1 MILLYR
7 GKSFVSW
14 RIKLATLSQYSH
26 AAWLKSTTELRR
38 LVRMWTDSAEAQK
51 AILEAGCLEAWH
63 SGPGV
68 RETKSLYEGH
78 TKGTVID
85 VFDIPELPEF
95 KFDLVTDLMRC
106 ELGDEYWFGGILR
119 ARFNQFLGGQ
129 PPCDQYGEIC
139 KWFCSMI
146 IEDKLRRVD
155 FPTCSLRRPAWG
167 VWPGMFET
175 SVHTNYLC
183 SVKI

>member
-14 RIKLATLSQYSH
+14 RIKLATLSPYSH
-26 AAWLKSTTELRR
+26 AAWLRTSPKMRR
-38 LVRMWTDSAEAQK
+38 LIRACPESQEAQR
-51 AILEAGCLEAWH
+51 AILGAGCLEAWH
-63 SGPGV
+63 VGPGV
-68 RETKSLYEGH
+68 RETDALRVGH
-78 TKGTVID
+78 TEGTVID
-85 VFDIPELPEF
+85 VFDLPEMEDF

-119 ARFNQFLGGQ
+119 ARFNAFLNGQ
-129 PPCDQYGEIC
+129 PPRDKSGEIS

-146 IEDKLRRVD
+146 IEDKLRRVG
-155 FPTCSLRRPAWG
+155 FPTCSMRRPAWG

-175 SVHTNYLC
+175 SVHTQYLC
-183 SVKI
+183 SVTI